1 MKRPYQQCRAR
12 QRARWFTF
20 GGIML
25 PAVLMIGL
33 SPTLDSVLI
42 ASVYGGLSAW
52 YGELLRAIEHLERQ
66 GVTCLAPRYEEI
78 KVVRGRK
85 KKVMEPLFP
94 NYIFVKFEYETIH
107 FSTISATRGVSH
119 FVRFGREPVV
129 VPDGVI
135 ATLVVPNLMK
145 DVTEQLPEKGQAVVL
160 HGGIY
165 EGIKAIYSEPDGDK

>member
-1 MKRPYQQCRAR
+1 MEKWY
-12 QRARWFTF
+12 
-20 GGIML
+20 
-25 PAVLMIGL
+25 
-33 SPTLDSVLI
+33 LI
-42 ASVYGGLSAW
+42 YHK

-165 EGIKAIYSEPDGDK
+165 EGIKAIYSEPDGDKRSVLLLNILNRDVPKVVDNDRFIPVKASA